1 MKIRLAGMKIMMM
14 LERLDHGDLVLVT
27 DTKSL
32 YHDKL
37 GVVCGTIDY
46 CKDVETSDN
55 PDCYTCDL
63 VMVGDLKKVS
73 VRAKFLKKV

>member
-1 MKIRLAGMKIMMM
+1 MKIRLTGLVSMMT
-14 LERLDHGDLVLVT
+14 LERLSHGDLVLIT
-27 DTKSL
+27 DSKSH
-32 YHDKL
+32 YYDKL
-37 GVVCGTIDY
+37 GVVCGTVDY

-63 VMVGDLKKVS
+63 VMVGNLKKVS

>member
-1 MKIRLAGMKIMMM
+1 MVSTMT
-14 LERLDHGDLVLVT
+14 LERLSHGDLVLIT
-27 DTKSL
+27 DSKSH
-32 YHDKL
+32 YYDKL
-37 GVVCGTIDY
+37 GVVCGTVDY

-63 VMVGDLKKVS
+63 VMVGNLKKVS